1 MPPDLQA
8 APADAARA
16 FIALHGDT
24 RLGNCHTVQDRS
36 PMSLHQGHVAL
47 LVDYTQEDREA
58 KGLRKLAA
66 RDSAPPPV
74 PDTVFES
81 AGREPLLLLSG
92 PSGCGK
98 STSLLYLG
106 LTLAGSLA
114 GDARWALP
122 AAGRPVV
129 RNTTGQIVNEL
140 WHGPAAWPLPV
151 LVQLNGP
158 TTLTALLAGLGDA
171 GRDLLNGNL
180 SNPELLII
188 DDAQTLGDSGP
199 SLLQDLAALAGR
211 LPVLR
216 VLVAI
221 DDAAARLWPVPAAYA
236 RRRIVGLIAP
246 QRERLC
252 LAMRPEADAT
262 AWEQAGPEVL
272 QHAGL
277 YTLAVE
283 LGDPAAATAQALVDG
298 WLDSA
303 RLRHAEGIDAANG
316 DDRLVLQRPFVQQH
330 QAARRLSKLPAAET
344 AAHFAS
350 DPLCWMAPVAI
361 AAQRLAAAG
370 DGSLD
375 ALLNALLSVSSTAA
389 ADLATL
395 TAARALCAMPTI
407 ARTVQ
412 TQDAIRS
419 GLLRIVA
426 QGHAPAALRDEVGRA
441 LATLG
446 DPRDLDELVG
456 IAGGP
461 FTMGSDT
468 HPNSAPVHVVA
479 LRSYR
484 IGRYPVTNGLYLR
497 FTAETGRPWRSRDG
511 LLAER
516 TNAPAVDLSWH
527 DARACC
533 AWLTARWRAACSIGQ
548 QETVRLP
555 TEPEWERA
563 ARGVRVADAL
573 VFPWPGAWHPDH
585 ANAEEAGLNDSCA
598 VGLFPQGRSP
608 DGCDDMAGQVW
619 EWTSTLWGE
628 DTATPRF
635 KYPYADD
642 GREAAEAPADVR
654 RVLRGA
660 CFVSPREKANCTY
673 RGSLEPDGCWR
684 GNGFRVVVA
693 AE

>member
-1 MPPDLQA
+1 MQPDPQA
-8 APADAARA
+8 AAADAARA
-16 FIALHGDT
+16 FIATHDDT
-24 RLGNCHTVQDRS
+24 RLGSRHTAQGRS
-36 PMSLHQGHVAL
+36 PLSLHQGHVAL

-66 RDSAPPPV
+66 RDSTPPPV

-92 PSGCGK
+92 PSGSGK
-98 STSLLYLG
+98 STSLLHLG
-106 LTLAGSLA
+106 LTLAGGLA
-114 GDARWALP
+114 GDARWAPP

-140 WHGPAAWPLPV
+140 WHGPAALPLLAQV
-151 LVQLNGP
+151 SGP
-158 TTLTALLAGLGDA
+158 TTLTELLTGLGDV
-171 GRDLLNGNL
+171 GRDLLIGSL
-180 SNPELLII
+180 STPALLII
-188 DDAQTLGDSGP
+188 DDAQGLGDSGP
-199 SLLQDLAALAGR
+199 SLLQDLAALVDR
-211 LPVLR
+211 LPGLR
-216 VLVAI
+216 VVVAM
-221 DDAAARLWPVPAAYA
+221 DAAAARLWPVPPAFA
-236 RRRIVGLIAP
+236 RRRIVGMIAP

-262 AWEQAGPEVL
+262 EWEQAAPEVL

-283 LGDPAAATAQALVDG
+283 LDEPAAASARELVDG
-298 WLDSA
+298 WLDVA
-303 RLRHAEGIDAANG
+303 GRRHPQGIDKADD
-316 DDRLVLQRPFVQQH
+316 DDRLVLQRPFVLQH
-330 QAARRLSKLPAAET
+330 QAARHLSTLPAAET
-344 AAHFAS
+344 AARFAS
-350 DPLCWMAPVAI
+350 DPLRWMGPVAI

-370 DGSLD
+370 DASLD
-375 ALLNALLSVSSTAA
+375 ALLSALLRVSDTTA

-395 TAARALCAMPTI
+395 TAAKVVCAMLTAAPTAQI
-407 ARTVQ
+407 L
-412 TQDAIRS
+412 DAIRA
-419 GLLRIVA
+419 GLLRTVA
-426 QGHAPAALRDEVGRA
+426 QDRAPAALRNEVGRA

-446 DPRDLDELVG
+446 DPRDLEELVSV
-456 IAGGP
+456 AGGP

-468 HPNSAPVHVVA
+468 HPNSAPVHAVA

-484 IGRYPVTNGLYLR
+484 IGRYPVTNGLYR
-497 FTAETGRPWRSRDG
+497 QFIAETGRRWRSREG

-516 TNAPAVDLSWH
+516 ANAPAVDLSWH

-533 AWLTARWRAACSIGQ
+533 AWLTARWRAAGRIGQ
-548 QETVRLP
+548 QDTVRLP

-563 ARGVRVADAL
+563 ARGVRAAEGL
-573 VFPWPGAWHPDH
+573 VFPWTGPWQPDH
-585 ANAEEAGLNDSCA
+585 ANAEESGLNDSCA

-608 DGCDDMAGQVW
+608 DGCDDIAGQVW
-619 EWTSTLWGE
+619 EWNSTLWGE
-628 DTATPRF
+628 DMATPRF

-642 GREAAEAPADVR
+642 GREDAEAQADVR

-660 CFVSPREKANCTY
+660 CFISPREKANCTY